1 MRNELYLYA
10 TYYQSMGMNVSPVGK
25 SNYKKPIIDNWKRY
39 ISVKQDE
46 IHNGNLRKSVII

>member
-10 TYYQSMGMNVSPVGK
+10 TYYQSMGMNISPIEK
-25 SNYKKPIIDNWKRY
+25 TNYKKPVIENWKRY
-39 ISVKQDE
+39 ISVKQEE

>member
-10 TYYQSMGMNVSPVGK
+10 TYYQSMGKNLSPVGK
-25 SNYKKPIIDNWKRY
+25 SNYKKPVIDNWKRY

>member
-10 TYYQSMGMNVSPVGK
+10 TYYQSMGMNISPIEK
-25 SNYKKPIIDNWKRY
+25 TNYKKPVIDNWKRY

-46 IHNGNLRKSVII
+46 IHNGYLRKSVII